1 MLYDSKCSTRS
12 SSADETSFED
22 TAFAPGLARGEE
34 CGCTSSS
41 DETRSIGAAWFAW
54 FDLDSASADFR
65 FLDEAEAA
73 TVVEETAVAAAA
85 VAVGDGA
92 EVGVGLGSAGRRRIG
107 RHLCRVLVR
116 ASLATGSSG
125 DVPNVMV

>member
-1 MLYDSKCSTRS
+1 M
-12 SSADETSFED
+12 
-22 TAFAPGLARGEE
+22 
-34 CGCTSSS
+34 
-41 DETRSIGAAWFAW
+41 GASR
-54 FDLDSASADFR
+54 FDLNSASADVR
-65 FLDEAEAA
+65 FLDEAVAA
-73 TVVEETAVAAAA
+73 TVVEETAVGAVAAAA
-85 VAVGDGA
+85 VDGA